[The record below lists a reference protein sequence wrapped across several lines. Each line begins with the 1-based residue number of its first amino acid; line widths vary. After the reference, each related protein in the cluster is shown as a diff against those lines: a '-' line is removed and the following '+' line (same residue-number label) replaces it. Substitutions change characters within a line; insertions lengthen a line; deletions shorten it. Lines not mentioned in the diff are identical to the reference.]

1 MTNTDP
7 VLCSVA
13 PTGAPF
19 NPIITARA
27 ADSVTMEWTPYKEQ
41 NIDITEYRV
50 QYRISEIGAMESK
63 VVKVS
68 DLADSSEPKYIAS
81 SLDTGTDYE
90 FQVAAN
96 SVHGC
101 GPFSDLISVK
111 TL

>member
-19 NPIITARA
+19 NPIITTRA
-27 ADSVTMEWTPYKEQ
+27 ADSVTMEWTPYQEQ

-50 QYRISEIGAMESK
+50 QYRQSGGAMETE

-68 DLADSSEPKYIAS
+68 DLTDSSKPKYTAN
-81 SLDTGTDYE
+81 SLNTGTEYE
-90 FQVAAN
+90 FQVAAK
-96 SVHGC
+96 SVLGC
-101 GPFSDLISVK
+101 GPFSELISVK